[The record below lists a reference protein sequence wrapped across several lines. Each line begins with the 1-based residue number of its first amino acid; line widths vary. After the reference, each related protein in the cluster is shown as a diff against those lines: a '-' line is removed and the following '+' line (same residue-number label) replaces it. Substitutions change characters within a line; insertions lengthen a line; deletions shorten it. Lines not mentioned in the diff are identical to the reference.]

1 MRTRQSFATIL
12 IGKSVLLREGLSRIL
27 RAANF
32 RVQASVSCADDLI
45 PNSLQRYQSLFLIV
59 HTGGD
64 FSSTIE
70 QIEIVR
76 TQYPNGRIAILADY
90 YRPPD
95 LIAAFQAGANGYLVD
110 LTTCDAFIKS
120 VELVMMG
127 QMISPPALLSF
138 VRDAGSGAHSE
149 AEPRYENAPSIL
161 FKEECPTA
169 ENTAAPQLSSRE
181 QSILRCLIEGDS
193 NKRIARKIDI
203 AEATVKVHVKA
214 ILRKIRVQNRTQA
227 AIWAMGNSSLTR
239 LKDATPASE
248 TAEVDTPISR
258 SNDVIGEGPVR
269 IVRVAK

>member
-27 RAANF
+27 RTANF
-32 RVQASVSCADDLI
+32 RIQASVSCADDLI
-45 PNSLQRYQSLFLIV
+45 PRSLQRYQSLFLIL

-64 FSSTIE
+64 FSSTVE

-95 LIAAFQAGANGYLVD
+95 LIAAFQAGAKGCLVN
-110 LTTCDAFIKS
+110 LTCDAFIKS

-138 VRDAGSGAHSE
+138 VRDTGSGAHSE
-149 AEPRYENAPSIL
+149 AEPRYENVPSIL
-161 FKEECPTA
+161 FREECPTV

-203 AEATVKVHVKA
+203 AEATVKVHVKT

-227 AIWAMGNSSLTR
+227 AIWAMSNSSLTG
-239 LKDATPASE
+239 LKDVSPASG
-248 TAEVDTPISR
+248 TAEMDTPFSR
-258 SNDVIGEGPVR
+258 SN
-269 IVRVAK
+269 